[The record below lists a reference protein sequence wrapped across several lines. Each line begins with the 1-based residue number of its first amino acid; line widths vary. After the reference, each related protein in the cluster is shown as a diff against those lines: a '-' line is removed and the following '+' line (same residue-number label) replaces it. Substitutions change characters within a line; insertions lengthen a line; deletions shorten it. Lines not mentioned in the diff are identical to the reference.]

1 MNNYLI
7 KLFLFLL
14 VFSNGY
20 VAFSKNINVL
30 IITAMDSEAEQ
41 INKLMSNKEEIVFKE
56 YGLNKKIVKGKLSNR
71 NVMTIVCGI
80 GKVNAGVWTSYILSK
95 YNISHIINS
104 GVAGGVV
111 SAKYKD
117 IKVGDVVVSSE
128 VAYHDVD
135 LIKFGYKV
143 GQLAGGFPQKF
154 IANKNLIKKATEA
167 VKSKVG
173 DSNAYSGLI
182 LTGDQFID
190 PAYINKIIG
199 NFKDVIAV
207 EMEGAAIGH
216 VAHMFNVPFIVIRS
230 ISDIV
235 NKEGNEVEYSK
246 FTKLAAFNAAKVV
259 QEILRIL

>member
-1 MNNYLI
+1 
-7 KLFLFLL
+7 
-14 VFSNGY
+14 
-20 VAFSKNINVL
+20 
-30 IITAMDSEAEQ
+30 
-41 INKLMSNKEEIVFKE
+41 MSHV
-56 YGLNKKIVKGKLSNR
+56 
-71 NVMTIVCGI
+71 
-80 GKVNAGVWTSYILSK
+80 
-95 YNISHIINS
+95 INS

-135 LIKFGYKV
+135 LVKFGHKV
-143 GQLAGGFPQKF
+143 GQLMGLPQKF

-182 LTGDQFID
+182 VSGDQFID
-190 PAYINKIIG
+190 PNYINKIIG

-235 NKEGNEVEYSK
+235 NREGNEVEYSK
-246 FTKLAAFNAAKVV
+246 FAKLAAFNAAKVV
-259 QEILRIL
+259 QEILRIF

>member
-1 MNNYLI
+1 MNNCLI
-7 KLFLFLL
+7 RFFIFLL
-14 VFSNGY
+14 VFSNSY
-20 VAFSKNINVL
+20 VAFSKNVNVL
-30 IITAMDSEAEQ
+30 IITAIDSEFEQ
-41 INKLMSNKEEIVFKE
+41 INKLVSNKEEIVLKE
-56 YGLNKKIVKGKLSNR
+56 YGLNKKILKGKMSNR
-71 NVMTIVCGI
+71 DVMVIISGV

-95 YNISHIINS
+95 YNISHVINS

-135 LIKFGYKV
+135 LTKFGYKV
-143 GQLAGGFPQKF
+143 GEFKGLPQKF
-154 IANKNLIKKATEA
+154 SANKNLIKKATEA
-167 VKSKVG
+167 VKLKVG
-173 DSNAYSGLI
+173 GSNAYSGLI
-182 LTGDQFID
+182 VSGDQFID

-216 VAHMFNVPFIVIRS
+216 VSHMFNVPFIVIRS

-235 NKEGNEVEYSK
+235 NKEGNEAEYSK
-246 FTKLAAFNAAKVV
+246 FSKLAAFNSAKVV
-259 QEILRIL
+259 QEILRVL

>member
-1 MNNYLI
+1 MNNFLI
-7 KLFLFLL
+7 KFFIFLL

-20 VAFSKNINVL
+20 VAFSKNVNVL
-30 IITAMDSEAEQ
+30 IITAMDSEFEQ
-41 INKLMSNKEEIVFKE
+41 ISKLMSNKEEIVLKE
-56 YGLNKKIVKGKLSNR
+56 YNLNKKILKGKLSNR
-71 NVMTIVCGI
+71 NVMAVICGV
-80 GKVNAGVWTSYILSK
+80 GKVNAGVWTGYILSK
-95 YNISHIINS
+95 YNISHVINS

-111 SAKYKD
+111 SSKYKD

-135 LIKFGYKV
+135 LIKFGHKV
-143 GQLAGGFPQKF
+143 GQLMGLPQKF
-154 IANKNLIKKATEA
+154 IANKNLVKKATDA

-182 LTGDQFID
+182 VSGDQFID
-190 PAYINKIIG
+190 PNYINKIIG

-235 NKEGNEVEYSK
+235 NREGNEVEYSK
-246 FTKLAAFNAAKVV
+246 FVKLAAFNSAKVV